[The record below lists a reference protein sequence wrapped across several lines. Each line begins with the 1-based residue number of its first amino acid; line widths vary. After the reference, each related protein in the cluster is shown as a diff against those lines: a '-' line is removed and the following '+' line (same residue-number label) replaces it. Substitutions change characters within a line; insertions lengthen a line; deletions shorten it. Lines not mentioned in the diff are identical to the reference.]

1 MAAYATTGGRWW
13 QTIVPH
19 CTYGVDMPSRR
30 ADAEYTYAAAEEWV
44 NRALRSQ
51 DSLFTPGK
59 AIWTAEL
66 LSELRARFLDHP
78 DDTKDPFY
86 TKVRR
91 QLAGSEPEVF
101 QLMAEAFY
109 FVSLIVWHGQFRAAT
124 KLDRIKGLLLE
135 DVEIPSHLVKG
146 LDPGMAGI
154 GPGFASGLPY
164 YVGYII
170 EFADKWKESEPT
182 ELLDDPWG
190 FKEFALGIDL
200 KEGLFGNNT
209 THHITQ
215 RHALLHLVFSWHVR
229 INCFHESQEHDRQ
242 SFLKLR
248 ERAFL

>member
-1 MAAYATTGGRWW
+1 
-13 QTIVPH
+13 
-19 CTYGVDMPSRR
+19 MPSRR

-124 KLDRIKGLLLE
+124 KLDRIKGFTARRR
-135 DVEIPSHLVKG
+135 G
-146 LDPGMAGI
+146 N
-154 GPGFASGLPY
+154 
-164 YVGYII
+164 
-170 EFADKWKESEPT
+170 SEP
-182 ELLDDPWG
+182 PG
-190 FKEFALGIDL
+190 
-200 KEGLFGNNT
+200 
-209 THHITQ
+209 
-215 RHALLHLVFSWHVR
+215 
-229 INCFHESQEHDRQ
+229 
-242 SFLKLR
+242 
-248 ERAFL
+248 